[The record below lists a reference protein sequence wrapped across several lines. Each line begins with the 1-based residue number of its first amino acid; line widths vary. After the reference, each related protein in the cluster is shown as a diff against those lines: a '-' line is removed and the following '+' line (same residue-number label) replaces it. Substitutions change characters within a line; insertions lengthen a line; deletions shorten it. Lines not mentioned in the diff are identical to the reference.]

1 MAHLVQKAEYINPF
15 QCFGVY
21 LVLQGFFFFSILGM
35 NKGMEPGEIQNIYDL
50 MEPEEKDLDK
60 ESQKSMSGH
69 QQEDGS
75 LLDGQKRKTKC

>member
-1 MAHLVQKAEYINPF
+1 
-15 QCFGVY
+15 
-21 LVLQGFFFFSILGM
+21 
-35 NKGMEPGEIQNIYDL
+35 

-75 LLDGQKRKTKC
+75 LLDG